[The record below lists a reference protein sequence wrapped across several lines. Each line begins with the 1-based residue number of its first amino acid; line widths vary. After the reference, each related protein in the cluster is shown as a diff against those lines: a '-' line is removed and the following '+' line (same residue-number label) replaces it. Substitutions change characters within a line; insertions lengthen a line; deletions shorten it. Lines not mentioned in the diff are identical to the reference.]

1 MCALDYP
8 GQKISYV
15 TEQEHTRCVRMHYPW
30 TKDILCNRTRAYKM
44 RAHALPR
51 TKDILLPKI
60 FGNTRCVRRHYPG
73 QKVVRSAPWII
84 SPKSGNSMVFNTY
97 ILLVSHYVIFL
108 D

>member
-1 MCALDYP
+1 
-8 GQKISYV
+8 
-15 TEQEHTRCVRMHYPW
+15 MHYPW
-30 TKDILCNRTRAYKM
+30 AKDILCNRTRAYKM

-60 FGNTRCVRRHYPG
+60 FGNTRCVRMHYPGQMASYVTEQEHTRCVRMHYPG

-84 SPKSGNSMVFNTY
+84 SPKSGNSMVFSTY